1 MAEELKEISDWEF
14 FQSELAK
21 YTTPTPE
28 VVKENPEKKEE
39 GKELMIEQ
47 RSEEWFDLRKGKIT
61 SSEISK
67 ILGEGKAKG
76 DLLGATAKSYLMSRV
91 SEKLGGFT
99 ERTENKA
106 TKWGTAMEPEAIK
119 MFEKKFNVEVEEAP
133 FIEFMR
139 HYGGS
144 PDGLIGYDGL
154 IEVKSPYNS
163 TNHFSYLLIK
173 SVEDFKRIKSEYYWQ
188 CVSNIIVTGRSYCTF
203 ITFDPRVDTVF
214 QLGTY
219 TIKREEIQDDINYLL
234 ERVRIAGDYMNDLE
248 KRLRDSVKM

>member
-1 MAEELKEISDWEF
+1 MAEEIEGISEYDF
-14 FQSELAK
+14 FRAELAK
-21 YTTPTPE
+21 YTTTTPE

-39 GKELMIEQ
+39 GKELIIEQ

-119 MFEKKFNVEVEEAP
+119 MFENKFNVEVEEAP
-133 FIEFMR
+133 FIEFMK

-144 PDGLIGYDGL
+144 PDGLIGYNGL

-173 SVEDFKRIKSEYYWQ
+173 SVEDFKRIKPEYYWQ
-188 CVSNIIVTGRSYCTF
+188 CVSNIIVTGRAYCTF
-203 ITFDPRVDTVF
+203 ITFDPRVEQGY
-214 QLGTY
+214 QLGTF
-219 TIKREEIQDDINYLL
+219 IVQRSEVQEDINHLL
-234 ERVRIAGDYMNDLE
+234 ERVRIAGEYMDELE
-248 KRLRDSVKM
+248 NRIRSSVSI